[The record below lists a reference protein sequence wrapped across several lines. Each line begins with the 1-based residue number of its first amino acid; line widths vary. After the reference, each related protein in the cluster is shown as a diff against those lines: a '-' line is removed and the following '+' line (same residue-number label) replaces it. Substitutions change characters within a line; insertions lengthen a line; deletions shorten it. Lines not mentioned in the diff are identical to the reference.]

1 MTDVY
6 KELKFEKVSET
17 IARLERRISE
27 RLPES
32 GLSRVCAELLE
43 TSLQAEQEIV
53 RLSKANI
60 WVRFGVVSALTLFVI
75 TFAYTLSIIEWQLS
89 KPSLVDLIQITEA
102 LINDVVLLGAALFF
116 LITIEVRLKR
126 RKVLTELHQLRSIA
140 HVVDMHQLTKDPSM
154 LQPSEKSTLSSP
166 QRTMTRFGLQRY
178 LDYCSEMFSLI
189 GKIAALYSEK
199 LPEPEIVSAANDI
212 ESLCTGLSR
221 KVWQKMV
228 FLDVVKVSDK
238 PKS

>member
-1 MTDVY
+1 MTEVY
-6 KELKFEKVSET
+6 KELRFDKVTET
-17 IARLERRISE
+17 IARLERRIAE

-43 TSLQAEQEIV
+43 TSRQAEQEIKL
-53 RLSKANI
+53 LSKANKWI
-60 WVRFGVVSALTLFVI
+60 RFGVGLAIALFISTIV
-75 TFAYTLSIIEWQLS
+75 YTLSIVEWQLS
-89 KPSLVDLIQITEA
+89 TPNLVDVIQITEA
-102 LINDVVLLGAALFF
+102 LINDVVLFGAALFF

-154 LQPSEKSTLSSP
+154 LQPSEKGTLSSP
-166 QRTMTRFGLQRY
+166 QRKMTRFGLQRY

-228 FLDVVKVSDK
+228 FLDVVQN
-238 PKS
+238 PKK